1 MGNTHMSNELL
12 PAEQQ
17 IVNEYP
23 QAAARLQA
31 VINYLDDSLLSMC
44 QHMAH
49 IAPSGMWSYNAQKRR
64 IEIDK
69 YYYTKMAVDM
79 TEPLESAGRKPEA
92 SPSITSKF
100 AYTFS
105 HERLLGDSHSSY
117 STKSSSDI
125 QISEGFMNQS
135 RKKNPSTTVRISL
148 GGSSR

>member
-1 MGNTHMSNELL
+1 MRNTHISNEVL
-12 PAEQQ
+12 PPEQR

-23 QAAARLQA
+23 DADARLQA

-69 YYYTKMAVDM
+69 YYYLKMAADM
-79 TEPLESAGRKPEA
+79 TESLESAGRKLEA

-100 AYTFS
+100 AYAFS
-105 HERLLGDSHSSY
+105 HQRILGNSRSLH
-117 STKSSSDI
+117 STKGSSDI

-135 RKKNPSTTVRISL
+135 PKKNPSTTVRISL